1 MPSGLMEEIRPG
13 VYRPDWSV
21 VTKPAARSALIR
33 SGLAEKWGL
42 RLLPKEDLAWRT
54 VLEAFANSGR
64 PPSVLKI
71 AEKIGVSDGEARTLL
86 IDLRAHDLLG
96 LDESAT
102 KITYAYPFANT
113 PTEHRV
119 ELDGRCLYGVCAIDA
134 LGVAGML
141 RNDTRIESACRACR
155 GRIEIG
161 TTRNGKALGRYHPAE
176 AVVWYDLAYTQAAA
190 TSCCTVIAFFC
201 SDPHLDEWL
210 LAQNPKRTGYRLTFD
225 EGLEVG
231 RALFEPVLA
240 ATSLL

>member
-1 MPSGLMEEIRPG
+1 MEEIRPG

-21 VTKPAARSALIR
+21 VTKPAARSALIGR
-33 SGLAEKWGL
+33 GNIQSGFAEKWGR
-42 RLLPKEDLAWRT
+42 RLPPKEDLAWRI
-54 VLEAFANSGR
+54 VLEAFASSGR
-64 PPSVLKI
+64 PPSVLQI
-71 AEKIGVSDGEARTLL
+71 AEKIGVPDSEARTFLV
-86 IDLRAHDLLG
+86 DLRTHDLLG

-119 ELDGRCLYGVCAIDA
+119 GLDGRCLYAVCAIDA

-141 RNDTRIESACRACR
+141 RSDTRIESACRGCR
-155 GRIEIG
+155 GRIEVG
-161 TTRNGKALGRYHPAE
+161 TARNGKSLGWYRPAE

-201 SDPHLDEWL
+201 SDPHLDDWL
-210 LAQNPKRTGYRLTFD
+210 LAQNARRTGYRLTLD